1 MQEECEEE
9 QTYESTQEMNTVG
22 GKGREQKFEDVSVR
36 AVGFI
41 KQPWALHPYLP
52 HPSVAMDIRPW
63 QHSCV
68 SVCWLEVCQ
77 DDIIQ

>member
-1 MQEECEEE
+1 M
-9 QTYESTQEMNTVG
+9 G
-22 GKGREQKFEDVSVR
+22 GEQKFEDVSVR
-36 AVGFI
+36 AVGLI